1 MLKQANSEFNLNLAR
16 ELMENH
22 SYRDYLNTPA
32 FFDMLTDVN
41 GLFGL
46 DIGCSEDHNTRLL
59 AERGARM
66 AAINISQVFIQY
78 AQKVEK

>member
-1 MLKQANSEFNLNLAR
+1 
-16 ELMENH
+16 MENYG
-22 SYRDYLNTPA
+22 YRDYLNTPA

-41 GLFGL
+41 GPFGL
-46 DIGCSEDHNTRLL
+46 DIGCIEGHNTRLL

-78 AQKVEK
+78 AQKLEK

>member
-1 MLKQANSEFNLNLAR
+1 
-16 ELMENH
+16 MENYG
-22 SYRDYLNTPA
+22 YRDYLNTPA
-32 FFDMLTDVN
+32 FFDILTDIN

-46 DIGCSEDHNTRLL
+46 EIGCSEGRNTRLL
-59 AERGARM
+59 ADLGARM